1 MNILKKIKGGNMAKK
16 KEGGL
21 SNVIAFV
28 AWLVGV
34 IVSLSVGFALT
45 EKVLSLP
52 AWLGGATAVGM
63 GITQTA
69 GWIVVFT
76 TLLGVFFALVN
87 KLR

>member
-1 MNILKKIKGGNMAKK
+1 MAKK

-21 SNVIAFV
+21 GKVVAFI

-45 EKVLSLP
+45 EKVLLLP
-52 AWLGGATAVGM
+52 SWIGGATAVGM

-69 GWIVVFT
+69 GWIVVLT

-87 KLR
+87 KLK